1 MIKTLLLVLLMTPVT
16 AETLITKSH
25 CDEMYDVLREYES
38 IKKQEADEFYERC
51 LASL

>member
-1 MIKTLLLVLLMTPVT
+1 MIKTLLLVLLLTPVS
-16 AETLITKSH
+16 AETLLTKSH
-25 CDEMYDVLREYES
+25 CDEMYDVLREYEN